1 MEQIKF
7 QKKQQISGSNKKQI
21 SKGATIDW
29 KQFYEDDQLKNQLVM
44 KDIENEEK
52 VVFSYLI
59 EEWIEEKPSKVIYK
73 WIRKA
78 KPFQRKRHA

>member
-1 MEQIKF
+1 
-7 QKKQQISGSNKKQI
+7 
-21 SKGATIDW
+21 
-29 KQFYEDDQLKNQLVM
+29 M